1 MRLIN
6 NVTDLFGDDLKTEIA
21 PGAKV
26 RIVASTF
33 SIYAFEAL
41 KHELEQVDELRFI
54 FTSPSFVTAE
64 VAGKI
69 RKERRQF
76 FIPAGRA
83 ESSIAGSEFEIRLR
97 NKLTQKAIAREC
109 ADWVRRKARFRSNMT
124 GDPMQPMAVID
135 ERVAYLPIQ
144 GFTTADLGYER
155 GRAVS
160 NVVTKIDDT
169 SSAKELLAVFDRI
182 WDDPVQLDYVTRAV
196 HNHIATFYAE
206 NYPERI

>member
-6 NVTDLFGDDLKTEIA
+6 NETDLFGDDLKTEIA

-26 RIVASTF
+26 RIAASTF

-41 KHELEQVDELRFI
+41 KRELEQVDELRFI
-54 FTSPSFVTAE
+54 FTSPSFVTAD
-64 VAGKI
+64 VADKI

-109 ADWVRRKARFRSNMT
+109 ADWVRRKARFRSNTT

-160 NVVTKIDDT
+160 NVVTKIDDA
-169 SSAKELLAVFDRI
+169 SNAKELLAVFDGI
-182 WDDPVQLDYVTRAV
+182 WDDPVRLD
-196 HNHIATFYAE
+196 E
-206 NYPERI
+206 